1 MEAVW
6 IFTRMIG
13 RGGRGVGGVGGVG
26 VGVGALGVGG
36 VGCVGGGGGI
46 PPHVFRAHHLLR
58 RSDVTMIVK
67 MR

>member
-13 RGGRGVGGVGGVG
+13 RTGVGVGGGG

-36 VGCVGGGGGI
+36 VGCDGGCGGI

>member
-13 RGGRGVGGVGGVG
+13 RGVGG

-36 VGCVGGGGGI
+36 VGCIGGGGEI

>member
-13 RGGRGVGGVGGVG
+13 RGVGG
-26 VGVGALGVGG
+26 VGVGALGVGCIG
-36 VGCVGGGGGI
+36 GGGGGGGGI
-46 PPHVFRAHHLLR
+46 PPHVFRVHHLLR

>member
-1 MEAVW
+1 MEAGW

-26 VGVGALGVGG
+26 VGALGVGG
-36 VGCVGGGGGI
+36 VGCIGGGGEI